1 MPMSGVS
8 AAVFPG
14 SFDPFTNGHV
24 DIVERSL
31 KIFDRLIIGVLHN
44 PNKSSLFTVEERVEL
59 ISKVLKRHGQRV
71 VVQPFSGLL
80 VDFVKKVDTRAIV
93 RGLRAISDYDY
104 ETQMAL
110 MNRHL
115 NPELETLFLVTSEEN
130 SYVSSSLVKQIAT
143 LGGDVSRLVPDAVE
157 QALRRKLGKSRST

>member
-1 MPMSGVS
+1 MSGVS